1 MISSNGDNDELQR
14 IWKEPIL
21 ANFNT
26 LSSLWRDFGK
36 HEKCAFRTH
45 TSVFHNCRSKF
56 KAFRI
61 IYYKLLDFKNS
72 THTYTIKTSQYALHK
87 HC

>member
-1 MISSNGDNDELQR
+1 MKGTNLGQLQHTVLTL
-14 IWKEPIL
+14 IGGNLVSMKNVPSVPIH
-21 ANFNT
+21 
-26 LSSLWRDFGK
+26 LSFIT
-36 HEKCAFRTH
+36 A
-45 TSVFHNCRSKF
+45 VSKF

-72 THTYTIKTSQYALHK
+72 THNYTIKTSQYALQK